1 MGEIT
6 VDKLR
11 RMKGQMAKRGNW
23 KEVERI
29 NKMIKFQEEM
39 ERKAL

>member
-1 MGEIT
+1 MEEVTIG
-6 VDKLR
+6 KLK

-29 NKMIKFQEEM
+29 NKMIRFQEDKM
-39 ERKAL
+39 